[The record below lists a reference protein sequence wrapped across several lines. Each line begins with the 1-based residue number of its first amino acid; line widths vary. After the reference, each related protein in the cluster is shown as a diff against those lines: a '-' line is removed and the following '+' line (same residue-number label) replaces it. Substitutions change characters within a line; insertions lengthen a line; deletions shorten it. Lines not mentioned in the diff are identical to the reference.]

1 MLNFLI
7 IIIFLLPFI
16 VALFGII
23 GLTIDF
29 WSDDKKKDVPDKI
42 EIIIKMENTDEK
54 KIERKDE
61 KQ

>member
-1 MLNFLI
+1 MLFRS
-7 IIIFLLPFI
+7 
-16 VALFGII
+16 I